1 MSPPITSFWIKDS
14 STPNL
19 GFGVT
24 AFSTE
29 DAVHLLRQ
37 AGIELDTDFTKLMIH
52 ENISI
57 SDLDQNHV
65 IPNMG
70 PMNFRGV
77 WFPCLNLSAT
87 SR

>member
-1 MSPPITSFWIKDS
+1 MSPPLTSFWIKDS
-14 STPNL
+14 SIPNL

-24 AFSTE
+24 AFSTD
-29 DAVHLLRQ
+29 DALHLLRQ
-37 AGIELDTDFTKLMIH
+37 AGIELDTNSAKLRLL
-52 ENISI
+52 EGISI

-77 WFPCLNLSAT
+77 WFPRLNL
-87 SR
+87 